1 MSEIVPVIRDGMEHR
16 IIQLA
21 ESFARRIRSFVVRSA
36 ILGEE
41 ARPRHGTRSFC
52 SVLSRRRCTRRTEPI
67 GCSAALSVRIG
78 VFVTKSRNH
87 DYTGVF
93 RLSTLARKLLQPRS
107 GVESNVAIHILL
119 QLRHLGNRLRLH
131 IRRQHEMKRMLGTE
145 FYASHATP
153 TPTFISVTSVA
164 SSGATRVSA
173 GSART
178 TSS

>member
-16 IIQLA
+16 ITQLA

-52 SVLSRRRCTRRTEPI
+52 STLSQRRCTRRTGFI

-131 IRRQHEMKRMLGTE
+131 VRRQH
-145 FYASHATP
+145 
-153 TPTFISVTSVA
+153 VA
-164 SSGATRVSA
+164 QVAQD
-173 GSART
+173 SARNET
-178 TSS
+178 NVGHRVLRLTRHPHAHIHLRHQRSQ